1 MPGISATLDETGQRL
16 LLTVAPAS
24 LPRQLYDLGAG
35 AAPSPTPGEAGA
47 ILRYDFSATLGAG
60 AQSRLSGGA
69 GLGLDIFRDQSRFTA
84 NGFGTFGGRSRV
96 VRLDTALVF
105 ERPGRLTR
113 MTVGDAITVTPAS
126 IRAVRFAGLQYAT
139 DFSLAP
145 GLVTMPLPSFFGTSE
160 VPATVEVFGGAAKL
174 AQQDVAPGPFE
185 LRNLPVLT
193 GGGAATVVVR
203 DMLGRETTQSF
214 SLFLD
219 QAMLAPGRDAF
230 AFGLGFRRAG
240 YGLRSFD
247 YRDPML
253 SARWRAGFQDGFT
266 LSAHGEAAPRLALL
280 GGGGALGLGRGFVA
294 ADFSASASGAGM
306 GLMEALSA
314 RLNLGRINLFGAGQA
329 GNDGFRDLAS
339 LDGFGPPRWRLQ
351 AGASADIG
359 GAGMLALSWIGE
371 KRPARQAQ
379 SLLTASW
386 SLPLPGNMSFAATA
400 LHDFA
405 TGGSGAQVALAI
417 PLGGRGL
424 ASLSAASDGGGVGVR
439 ALYDNPAD
447 PDGGFGYRLGVGTAR
462 SARLQAEARYVGE
475 QFGAGGGVALSDG
488 HAALRADAAGAL
500 IALRGGLFA
509 TRDPGEAV
517 ALVETGAPG
526 IRIYRENRPV
536 AVSDEQGRAL
546 LTGLAAHVPN
556 HVAVEPLDYP
566 FDTLVARTA
575 LTVAPPRRGAV
586 RVDLAPPQQHPLLA
600 MVRQGGMALPAGARV
615 TFDDDGGGAG
625 EALALGH
632 DGRLFVAD
640 LKTPRGA
647 MIESGRQ
654 RCRIFLAPED
664 AAGLTDAPALTCF
677 REPDLAY

>member
-1 MPGISATLDETGQRL
+1 MRSHEIALAALMLCAAMGAVRADPLLLEVWRNGVPTETVVPVTRAQDALLIPSADFPALGLNVTAPPGEQVDLGRLPGISATLDETGQRL

-253 SARWRAGFQDGFT
+253 SRAGAPASRMVSRFRRMVRPRRASPCWGAAARWG
-266 LSAHGEAAPRLALL
+266 L
-280 GGGGALGLGRGFVA
+280 GGAL
-294 ADFSASASGAGM
+294 S
-306 GLMEALSA
+306 
-314 RLNLGRINLFGAGQA
+314 
-329 GNDGFRDLAS
+329 
-339 LDGFGPPRWRLQ
+339 PP
-351 AGASADIG
+351 I
-359 GAGMLALSWIGE
+359 
-371 KRPARQAQ
+371 
-379 SLLTASW
+379 
-386 SLPLPGNMSFAATA
+386 F
-400 LHDFA
+400 
-405 TGGSGAQVALAI
+405 
-417 PLGGRGL
+417 
-424 ASLSAASDGGGVGVR
+424 
-439 ALYDNPAD
+439 
-447 PDGGFGYRLGVGTAR
+447 
-462 SARLQAEARYVGE
+462 
-475 QFGAGGGVALSDG
+475 
-488 HAALRADAAGAL
+488 
-500 IALRGGLFA
+500 
-509 TRDPGEAV
+509 
-517 ALVETGAPG
+517 
-526 IRIYRENRPV
+526 
-536 AVSDEQGRAL
+536 
-546 LTGLAAHVPN
+546 
-556 HVAVEPLDYP
+556 
-566 FDTLVARTA
+566 
-575 LTVAPPRRGAV
+575 PP
-586 RVDLAPPQQHPLLA
+586 
-600 MVRQGGMALPAGARV
+600 
-615 TFDDDGGGAG
+615 
-625 EALALGH
+625 
-632 DGRLFVAD
+632 
-640 LKTPRGA
+640 
-647 MIESGRQ
+647 
-654 RCRIFLAPED
+654 
-664 AAGLTDAPALTCF
+664 APAA
-677 REPDLAY
+677 RAWG